1 MSNKFPDSKD
11 APRMTGERPVV
22 FAGPTQK
29 PPKKSAPRWIGLL
42 MIMASLGFTLGTVV
56 LLLTNQGDDPQ
67 TSLPTQTVSAVI
79 TANPTEPIEESTAT
93 VEIVAEETP
102 VISTTITENLLPT
115 IAPDQIQTLL
125 SNTQPDQIEGVPLGM
140 LKIDPFTISPAR
152 ARSSMIQH
160 TVSENETID
169 MIASRYNINTS
180 SIAWSNSREIM
191 QRFLRPGDVL
201 NIPPVDGVY
210 IQTTG
215 SLRSFRDY
223 AEDYGVDDPFTI
235 VDSPYNPH
243 LRDYNPDDVPPDGTQ
258 IFIAGGTSFDVVW
271 PVAVEIV
278 EETTSSGNWSGGTG
292 RGTQGEDSVLRV
304 TFQNGQP
311 GSCAAQVA
319 EGASQWVNPLGGNY
333 RIVRGFSPGYHDG
346 IDLATSQ
353 GTPIRAA
360 NGGRVVFAGWNT
372 FGYGYMVALAHGPT
386 MTVYAHMMEG
396 GVAVSCGQLVGAG
409 GIIGYVGST
418 GNSSGPHL
426 HFEVLSRSGNNF
438 IRVNPTSVMG
448 F

>member
-1 MSNKFPDSKD
+1 MSNKFPDSED
-11 APRMTGERPVV
+11 NPRMTGERPVV
-22 FAGPTQK
+22 FSGPTHQQK
-29 PPKKSAPRWIGLL
+29 KNSAPRWLGLL
-42 MIMASLGFTLGTVV
+42 MIVASLGFTLGTIS
-56 LLLTNQGDDPQ
+56 LLLTNQGDDSQPI
-67 TSLPTQTVSAVI
+67 LPTQPLTPVL
-79 TANPTEPIEESTAT
+79 TASPTEPLEAPTLPAE
-93 VEIVAEETP
+93 VVVEETP
-102 VISTTITENLLPT
+102 IPAIVIEDRLPT

-125 SNTQPDQIEGVPLGM
+125 LDQPTPQNISAPLGM
-140 LKIDPFTISPAR
+140 LQIDPFTISPAR

-160 TVSENETID
+160 TVIENETID
-169 MIASRYNINTS
+169 MIAARYNIDTA

-210 IQTTG
+210 IQSTG

-223 AEDYGVDDPFTI
+223 AEEYGIDDPFTI
-235 VDSPYNPH
+235 VDSPYNPD

-258 IFIAGGTSFDVVW
+258 MFIAGGTSFDVVW
-271 PVAVEIV
+271 PVAIEII
-278 EETTSSGNWSGGTG
+278 EESSSSSSGWSGGTG
-292 RGTQGEDSVLRV
+292 RGTAGEDAVFRV

-319 EGASQWVNPLGGNY
+319 EGASFWTNPLSGNY
-333 RIVRGFSPGYHDG
+333 RIVRGFTPGYHDG
-346 IDLATSQ
+346 IDLAISQ
-353 GTPIRAA
+353 GTPILAA

-396 GVAVSCGQLVGAG
+396 GIAVSCGQMVASGQ
-409 GIIGYVGST
+409 IIGYVGST

-438 IRVNPTSVMG
+438 IRVNPTSIMG